1 MLLKSSNRL
10 ASRLPDSTY
19 FVRHALGAM
28 YSRQPG
34 TTQSSTTCHHR
45 NADRR
50 RHMEQAKGARG
61 AERDAP
67 GALPKGA
74 RRKQEQ
80 KPRRRIRNELVP
92 VSFVLLRPRARP
104 EISASNLTRHLL
116 KIKPLLGFGSIY
128 QGGREAGMDHG
139 LRGPPVVRAKI
150 KRIRRASCFNRP
162 VLMSVQRWRQ
172 QCFARRADEWLVS
185 KSWSNH
191 LGVLAADNENTK

>member
-19 FVRHALGAM
+19 FVRHAPGAM

-61 AERDAP
+61 AEGDAP

-139 LRGPPVVRAKI
+139 LRGPPCCARQNKANPKSVMLQ
-150 KRIRRASCFNRP
+150 SSSSDERP
-162 VLMSVQRWRQ
+162 KMAPAVL
-172 QCFARRADEWLVS
+172 C
-185 KSWSNH
+185 
-191 LGVLAADNENTK
+191 AACG